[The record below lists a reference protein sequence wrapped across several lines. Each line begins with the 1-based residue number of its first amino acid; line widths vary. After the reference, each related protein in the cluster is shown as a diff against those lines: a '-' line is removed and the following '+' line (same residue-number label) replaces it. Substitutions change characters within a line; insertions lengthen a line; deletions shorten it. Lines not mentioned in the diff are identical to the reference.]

1 MIIKK
6 LSLRFCCYVL
16 FFTVFSFI
24 FMVDAMETNMNLYN
38 PKDIMENGN
47 TIIEGGRY
55 SYDSFKIQ
63 DHLFKNTYPSDGEKM
78 VFLTFD
84 DGPSLDNTPKVLD
97 ILKEYGVKATFF
109 VLGTNLDNGVEYENL
124 LKRTLEEGHAIAN
137 HGYSHN
143 YSYLYPGR
151 VINYNNLIA
160 DMNKSHELM
169 KKILGDD
176 FNTGVLRL
184 PGGLRSWKGQSEN
197 LERLNNAGYS
207 VIEWNALSGDADGRV
222 VNDPNALFE
231 YAIKTAGNSNC
242 VVLLMHDFEGKAG
255 SISAQALP
263 QIIEYFRNR
272 GYQFRTMY

>member
-143 YSYLYPGR
+143 YSYLYPER

-176 FNTGVLRL
+176 FNTRVLRL

-222 VNDPNALFE
+222 VNDPNAFFE

-242 VVLLMHDFEGKAG
+242 VVLLMHDFAGKAG

>member
-143 YSYLYPGR
+143 YSYLYPER

-176 FNTGVLRL
+176 FNTRVLRL
-184 PGGLRSWKGQSEN
+184 PGGFRSWKGQSEN

-222 VNDPNALFE
+222 VNDPNAFFE

-242 VVLLMHDFEGKAG
+242 VVLLMHDFAGKAG

>member
-47 TIIEGGRY
+47 TIIEDGSY

-143 YSYLYPGR
+143 YSYLYPER

-176 FNTGVLRL
+176 FNTRVLRL

-222 VNDPNALFE
+222 VNDPNAFFE

-242 VVLLMHDFEGKAG
+242 VVLLMHDFAGKAG

>member
-176 FNTGVLRL
+176 FNTIVLRL

-242 VVLLMHDFEGKAG
+242 VVLLMHDFAGKAG
-255 SISAQALP
+255 SISAQALETED
-263 QIIEYFRNR
+263 INLELCIKN
-272 GYQFRTMY
+272 

>member
-1 MIIKK
+1 MVIKK
-6 LSLRFCCYVL
+6 LYLRFFCYVL
-16 FFTVFSFI
+16 LFTMFSLF
-24 FMVDAMETNMNLYN
+24 FMVDAMETNGPLYN

-47 TIIEGGRY
+47 TTIEGGRY
-55 SYDSFKIQ
+55 SYDSFKVQ
-63 DHLFKNTYPSDGEKM
+63 DYLFKNTFPSDGEKM

-143 YSYLYPGR
+143 YRYLYPER
-151 VINYNNLIA
+151 VINYDNLIA
-160 DMNKSHELM
+160 DMNKSLELM
-169 KKILGDD
+169 KSILGDN
-176 FNTGVLRL
+176 FNTRVLRL

-222 VNDPNALFE
+222 VNNPDDLVE

-242 VVLLMHDFEGKAG
+242 VVLLMHDFAGKAG
-255 SISAQALP
+255 SISAQSLP
-263 QIIEYFRNR
+263 RIIEHFRDK

>member
-143 YSYLYPGR
+143 YSYLYPER

-176 FNTGVLRL
+176 FNTIVLRL

-222 VNDPNALFE
+222 VNDPNAFFE

-242 VVLLMHDFEGKAG
+242 VVLLMHDFAWKAG

-263 QIIEYFRNR
+263 QIIEYFRDR

>member
-137 HGYSHN
+137 HGYGHN
-143 YSYLYPGR
+143 YSYLYPER

-176 FNTGVLRL
+176 FNTRVLRL

-222 VNDPNALFE
+222 FNDPNALFE
-231 YAIKTAGNSNC
+231 YTIKTAGNSNC
-242 VVLLMHDFEGKAG
+242 VVLLMHDFAGKAG

-263 QIIEYFRNR
+263 QIIEYFRDR

>member
-143 YSYLYPGR
+143 YSYLYPER

-176 FNTGVLRL
+176 FNTRVLRL

-222 VNDPNALFE
+222 VNDPNAFFE

-242 VVLLMHDFEGKAG
+242 VVLLMHDFAGKAG

-263 QIIEYFRNR
+263 QIIEYFRDR